1 MSIFTNKKLKIN
13 ETLLAG
19 FVIFVVIVGVLFFS
33 KKNIENKVP
42 LTPPLFND
50 NGEVVGETLINSN
63 RDGGCFTA
71 DEVPKNNEYISYE
84 YDGKCYINT
93 LYSEKALVMQDI
105 LDKSYDT
112 LYESRRYFDNEIKK
126 LHDASKDMKF
136 LWHPDQEKQEYASA
150 KKEVGGEEIEE
161 SVLNVG
167 KYKITITSPW
177 DTLSLDD
184 EDLYTHIVI
193 TDNGKSI
200 DTKDYKGVAFH
211 HVYKIQVNKTSYYIL
226 GLCAGGMHGCGI
238 LVPII
243 NDGDKLVIGKS
254 IEGVDFSNYLRIED
268 FFTKNGELYTV
279 FDDSRY
285 FFSYS
290 GSNNA
295 SYNSAVPRI
304 YKFDKTTGGIVLE
317 EENFLEIYKQSAK
330 MISEDMKKLNDSFPI
345 EVKHLMTQTGSG
357 RSLIPY
363 FDYYLGMAIIAD
375 KSHAS
380 EIRSRVEKLY
390 TDFYGNKYDPEAHF
404 DGYKDFEN

>member
-1 MSIFTNKKLKIN
+1 MNKFKKIKIN

-19 FVIFVVIVGVLFFS
+19 LVILVVIIGVLFFS
-33 KKNIENKVP
+33 KNKTENKVP
-42 LTPPLFND
+42 LTPPLFN
-50 NGEVVGETLINSN
+50 NSGEVIGESLINSN
-63 RDGGCFTA
+63 RDSGCFTVS
-71 DEVPKNNEYISYE
+71 EVPKNNEYISYE

-93 LYSEKALVMQDI
+93 LYSEKTLAMQDI

-112 LYESRRYFDNEIKK
+112 LYESRRYFDGEIKK
-126 LHDASKDMKF
+126 FHDVSKDMKF
-136 LWHPDQEKQEYASA
+136 LWHPDQDKQEYQST
-150 KKEVGGEEIEE
+150 KKEMNKEEIEE
-161 SVLNVG
+161 SIIDAG
-167 KYKITITSPW
+167 KYKLTITSPW
-177 DTLSLDD
+177 DTISMDD
-184 EDLYTHIVI
+184 EALYTRVVI
-193 TDNGKSI
+193 TKDGKSV
-200 DTKDYKGVAFH
+200 DTRDYKGVAFH

-226 GLCAGGMHGCGI
+226 GLCSGGMHGCGI
-238 LVPII
+238 LIPII
-243 NDGDKLVIGKS
+243 NDGDKLVIGKN
-254 IEGVDFSNYLRIED
+254 IEGVDFSNYLRIEN
-268 FFTKNGELYTV
+268 FFTKNDELYTV

-304 YKFDKTTGGIVLE
+304 YKFDKATGNTVLE
-317 EENFLEIYKQSAK
+317 KNNFLEIYKESVK
-330 MISEDMKKLNDSFPI
+330 MISDDLKKLNNSLSI
-345 EVKHLMTQTGSG
+345 EVKHLMTQTGRG

-390 TDFYGNKYDPEAHF
+390 VDFYGNKYDPEAHF